1 MFENCNKFKYKPGV
15 LLSNVNFAAVYNMV
29 FAKNGLKVNFHP
41 LFFPAQNCF
50 FQNFKLNQFLQKS
63 NLLEPAKLN
72 FVQVLPFFANTEPL
86 QVILKMDIELKSHIR
101 KLTEK
106 FNYKIEYRKDILVL
120 QNEIN
125 KIELWQ
131 TDKYGIN
138 VSYNLSSDQDEVE
151 KITVN
156 DVYDVIITLL
166 SRKEQKTKLVPKPG
180 ILLTIQEWIKEEG
193 EFAREQLEDL
203 KRDLI
208 INEQIEHRDLGGNRF
223 LAEYYD
229 GLLILTDDLWWA
241 KSNVIQLKQ
250 K

>member
-1 MFENCNKFKYKPGV
+1 
-15 LLSNVNFAAVYNMV
+15 
-29 FAKNGLKVNFHP
+29 
-41 LFFPAQNCF
+41 
-50 FQNFKLNQFLQKS
+50 
-63 NLLEPAKLN
+63 
-72 FVQVLPFFANTEPL
+72 
-86 QVILKMDIELKSHIR
+86 MDIELKSHIR

-241 KSNVIQLKQ
+241 KSNVIQLK
-250 K
+250 